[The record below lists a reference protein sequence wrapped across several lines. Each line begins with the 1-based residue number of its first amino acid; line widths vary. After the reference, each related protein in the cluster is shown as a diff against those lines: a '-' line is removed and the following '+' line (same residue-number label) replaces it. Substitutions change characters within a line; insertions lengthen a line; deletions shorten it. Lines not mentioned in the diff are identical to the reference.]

1 MTFKA
6 GTVTYLG
13 LDNAAGAVQNVS
25 SYADNFSWPQPIE
38 MLDVTAY
45 GSQAKVF
52 IPGLTDG
59 AQVTIA
65 GPADA
70 ALATQLAHMK
80 GTMTAGGSTFSLLY
94 APLGSVSG
102 LPKVSAETLVA
113 SFEYSA
119 GVGGRVNLS
128 STLQITG
135 AVTNGVW

>member
-1 MTFKA
+1 VAFKA
-6 GTVTYLG
+6 GTVTYIG

-25 SYADNFSWPQPIE
+25 PYGDNFSWPQPID
-38 MLDVTAY
+38 MLEVSAFGT
-45 GSQAKVF
+45 SAKAF

-59 AQVTIA
+59 AQVTIS

-80 GTMTAGGSTFSLLY
+80 GTMVAGGSTFSLLY
-94 APLGSVSG
+94 GPLGSVSG

-119 GVGGRVNLS
+119 GVGGRVDFS
-128 STLQITG
+128 ATLQVTG
-135 AVTNGVW
+135 ALTNSVW